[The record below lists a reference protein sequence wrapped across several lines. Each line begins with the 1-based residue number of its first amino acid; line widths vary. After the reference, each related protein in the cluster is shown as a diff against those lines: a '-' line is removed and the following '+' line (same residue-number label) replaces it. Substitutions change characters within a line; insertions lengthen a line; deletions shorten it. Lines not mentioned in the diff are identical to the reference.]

1 MKRASER
8 AKEGG
13 RGERNSFLSA
23 AAAAVGGSPL
33 HLCSALSPPLGL
45 GPPPSVRPSIMC
57 VTRRLSEA
65 GSTTPNAAA
74 SLRASRARGEA
85 SAVHRKPDNEPDSQT
100 HTIAASESVGRLQ
113 PPLSEGAEHLG
124 HLERDS

>member
-8 AKEGG
+8 RREGG
-13 RGERNSFLSA
+13 EKETLFCPLLLLQLA
-23 AAAAVGGSPL
+23 ALRCIYALLSPL
-33 HLCSALSPPLGL
+33 PSVSVPR
-45 GPPPSVRPSIMC
+45 PSVRPSIMC